1 MLDASTRVA
10 AAAGSC
16 LIDVHLHCVVDG
28 ALESK
33 VATTIF
39 MLGLARKSTL
49 LDDAARSMCTSR
61 TPRPALTAPRHDVT
75 AALSGLAAQKHE
87 QGFGATFDAQP
98 VCMLDDA
105 TVHIED
111 AASCGYRYTTATRL
125 DVYSTTHRCVEW
137 PCFEDMKGPRKG
149 PRKDVPTQVQ
159 IARPPAREHRG
170 QRERWRTRPWKLRA
184 PGHRLR

>member
-1 MLDASTRVA
+1 MLREERGQCTSFASA
-10 AAAGSC
+10 DLSQSS
-16 LIDVHLHCVVDG
+16 VHLHCVVDG
-28 ALESK
+28 ALLNPM
-33 VATTIF
+33 VANSHAWSCEEVD
-39 MLGLARKSTL
+39 LARRRR
-49 LDDAARSMCTSR
+49 ARCMCTSR

-87 QGFGATFDAQP
+87 QGFGATFDATRL
-98 VCMLDDA
+98 CMLDDA

-137 PCFEDMKGPRKG
+137 PCFTEAKSVPPSRDYTDMKGPRKG

-159 IARPPAREHRG
+159 IARPPARE
-170 QRERWRTRPWKLRA
+170 
-184 PGHRLR
+184 